1 MTKTDIINSIYN
13 NCNVRLKPSK
23 VCAGVGVFSIKPI
36 KKGEILFKDVT
47 PDTTYIKFNELSGV
61 SEVVFDYL
69 KTMCNYDQEG
79 IYLSR
84 TVNNINISYFINH
97 STTPNIEHDP
107 NLDVFRCIR
116 DITVDEELVCKY
128 KKDEKYGF

>member
-23 VCAGVGVFSIKPI
+23 VCTGVGVFSIKPI

-61 SEVVFDYL
+61 SEIVFDYL